1 MKMGIEIK
9 DEKELIPFIGPPLQD
24 SFHERFGF
32 DENQIKTAMVFF
44 RERYSV
50 KGIFENV
57 LYECADE
64 MLSIIKNQERKAYL
78 ATSKPT
84 EYATLILKHFDIYKY
99 FDGVYGAS
107 MDEKLVKK
115 ADILNMAIKTEKTDV
130 KKAVMVGDRVHD
142 YDGAK
147 TVGMDFIFLSI
158 GYAGEEEAEML
169 AKKAT
174 YMANNMKELCELFQK
189 I

>member
-1 MKMGIEIK
+1 MGIEIK

-32 DENQIKTAMVFF
+32 DENQIQAAMVFF

-57 LYECADE
+57 LYQGVDD
-64 MLSIIKNQERKAYL
+64 MLSLLKNQNRKVYL

-84 EYATLILKHFDIYKY
+84 QYASLILKHFDIYKY
-99 FDGVYGAS
+99 FDGVYGAT

-115 ADILNMAIKTEKTDV
+115 ADILNMAVKTENTDIN
-130 KKAVMVGDRVHD
+130 KAVMVGDRVHD
-142 YDGAK
+142 YDGSKA
-147 TVGMDFIFLSI
+147 VGMDFIFLSI

-169 AKKAT
+169 TKKAT
-174 YMANNMKELCELFQK
+174 YTANNMKSLCELFQK